1 MIIVLTFRHK
11 HELEMKTLVKYLQ
24 EYKNEKILVNIFLNE
39 NSEPNKIRQ
48 KIFILQD
55 LLAVYYE
62 INSEIYNI

>member
-11 HELEMKTLVKYLQ
+11 HELEMKTLVKHLQ
-24 EYKNEKILVNIFLNE
+24 EYKNEKILVNIFLND